1 MVCTYI
7 DEEVITFLDLVVK
20 TQSSRKTD
28 GKAASNIKIFDNLRK
43 FMEMAILMDGKWRL
57 VASGG
62 LNGRL

>member
-43 FMEMAILMDGKWRL
+43 FMEMAILMDGK
-57 VASGG
+57 
-62 LNGRL
+62 